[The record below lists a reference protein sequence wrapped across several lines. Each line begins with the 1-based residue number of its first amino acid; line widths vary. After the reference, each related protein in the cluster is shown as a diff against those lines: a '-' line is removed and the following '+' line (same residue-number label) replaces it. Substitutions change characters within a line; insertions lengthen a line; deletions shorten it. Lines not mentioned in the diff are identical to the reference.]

1 MFDSPGAGV
10 IGSAARRVPLAATV
24 TGAPAL
30 LIILVILALIV
41 IGIIAVVRFVGRK
54 TRGK

>member
-1 MFDSPGAGV
+1 MSN
-10 IGSAARRVPLAATV
+10 VPLAASAHV

-41 IGIIAVVRFVGRK
+41 LGIITVVRAVAR
-54 TRGK
+54 RAR